1 MTTAPLGGSPRM
13 NHVAIMVPDIDEG
26 VRWYEERLG
35 FRLIDRWA
43 NEASG
48 MEWAHL
54 AQGDFVFELV
64 KRPGLGDPFAGR
76 AGWHH
81 VALTVASCDE
91 TVEEVRARGVE
102 IFMEPQDFERH
113 GIRWAFVKDYLG
125 NVIELI
131 ELDALHG
138 H

>member
-1 MTTAPLGGSPRM
+1 MTATPLGENPRM
-13 NHVAIMVPDIDEG
+13 NHMAVMVPDIDEALG
-26 VRWYEERLG
+26 WYQAKLGLRLT
-35 FRLIDRWA
+35 DRWA
-43 NEASG
+43 NEATG

-64 KRPGLGDPFAGR
+64 KRPGLGEPSSGN

-81 VALTVASCDE
+81 VALTVESCDE
-91 TVEEVRARGVE
+91 TVESLRARDVE
-102 IFMEPQDFERH
+102 NFMEPQDFERH

-125 NVIELI
+125 NVIEII
-131 ELDALHG
+131 EHRAGQG

>member
-1 MTTAPLGGSPRM
+1 MTSTPLGQSPRM
-13 NHVAIMVPDIDEG
+13 NHVGIMVPDIDEG
-26 VRWYEERLG
+26 VRWYEEKLG
-35 FRLIDRWA
+35 FRLTDRWS
-43 NEASG
+43 NEATG

-64 KRPGLGDPFAGR
+64 KRPGLGEPSAGN

-81 VALTVASCDE
+81 VAVTVPSCDE
-91 TVEEVRARGVE
+91 TVEALRACGVE
-102 IFMEPQDFERH
+102 IFMEPQDFDRH

-125 NVIELI
+125 NVLEVIEQR
-131 ELDALHG
+131 AGHG

>member
-1 MTTAPLGGSPRM
+1 MTTEPLGLSPRM
-13 NHVAIMVPDIDEG
+13 NHVAIMAPDLDEG
-26 VRWYEERLG
+26 VRWYEEKFG
-35 FRLIDRWA
+35 FRLTDRWA
-43 NEASG
+43 NEATG

-64 KRPGLGDPFAGR
+64 KRPGLGEASPGN

-81 VALTVASCDE
+81 IALTVEDVDG
-91 TVEEVRARGVE
+91 TVEALRSRDVE
-102 IFMEPQDFERH
+102 IFMEPQDFARH
-113 GIRWAFVKDYLG
+113 DMRWAFVKDYLG

-131 ELDALHG
+131 QLNGSHG

>member
-1 MTTAPLGGSPRM
+1 MATAPLGENPRM

-26 VRWYEERLG
+26 VRWYEDKLG
-35 FRLIDRWA
+35 FRLTDRWA
-43 NEASG
+43 DDAAG

-64 KRPGLGDPFAGR
+64 KRPGLGQPSPGN

-81 VALTVASCDE
+81 VALTVGDCDD
-91 TVEEVRARGVE
+91 TVESLRSRDVE
-102 IFMEPQDFERH
+102 IVMEPQEFRRH

-125 NVIELI
+125 NVIEII
-131 ELDALHG
+131 EQRAGHG